1 MFFYVFS
8 ISKKERGKQWQR
20 KQDSWLKLNSNLFLW
35 KSIRRVLIEL
45 VTNCSLNLTNV
56 TCVWLALL
64 KKSVFCKHMNLP
76 YNTERHTLT
85 HTKTSTLLKIDCLF
99 QYFDMKFAY
108 ISKNG
113 IYIHVLATWHRCPV
127 II

>member
-1 MFFYVFS
+1 MTEKVEFVTQIKFEFIFVKKYMPSTYWTCNQLFS
-8 ISKKERGKQWQR
+8 QFNECYMC
-20 KQDSWLKLNSNLFLW
+20 L
-35 KSIRRVLIEL
+35 
-45 VTNCSLNLTNV
+45 
-56 TCVWLALL
+56 TCVAYKICFFVNIWTYLIIQNDTLL
-64 KKSVFCKHMNLP
+64 
-76 YNTERHTLT
+76 HTQ
-85 HTKTSTLLKIDCLF
+85 TSTLLKIDCLF